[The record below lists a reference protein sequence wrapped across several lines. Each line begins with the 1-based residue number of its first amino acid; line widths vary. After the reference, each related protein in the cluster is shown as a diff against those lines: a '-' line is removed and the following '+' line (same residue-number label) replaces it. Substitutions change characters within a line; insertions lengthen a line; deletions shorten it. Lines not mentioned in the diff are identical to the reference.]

1 MRITSIPILLIAL
14 VSCTLHKLEV
24 RLNGQPTQS
33 MEARVAK
40 EDGDRMVDLLL
51 PGGAWAVSASEPGIT
66 PRIVV
71 IDGRQHVRI
80 ELPTGSNDF
89 FEANRTYSPGSGP
102 RWETCGIPLHRNPE
116 LQQQVSEGFSL
127 FLIQNG

>member
-1 MRITSIPILLIAL
+1 MRNVTIPALLISLLA
-14 VSCTLHKLEV
+14 CTAHKLEV

-51 PGGAWAVSASEPGIT
+51 PGGAWSVSASEAGIT
-66 PRIVV
+66 PRIMM

-80 ELPTGSNDF
+80 EMPPGRMISSRPIEISLQGLDSKGKPAGTPYTVTLDYNSKYQK
-89 FEANRTYSPGSGP
+89 ASRYS
-102 RWETCGIPLHRNPE
+102 
-116 LQQQVSEGFSL
+116 
-127 FLIQNG
+127 